1 MEETLPM
8 AVRGIG
14 QPDDSPI
21 SKSAML
27 VVTACAVVSKEPA
40 YARTFKDPYAAWFA
54 AAISQEAAARLPTLD
69 DPTLRAAFIKE
80 TERDL
85 DGLVT
90 HVVYRKPWITDRVQE
105 ALQAG
110 VEQLVILGAGCDTL
124 SLRLAQTLAQ
134 VKVFE
139 LDREPVIDFRRH
151 VLQEHSALAD
161 NVRLLAIDFRD
172 QDPGAV
178 LRANGF
184 DQNRPAAIVAE
195 GVIEYLTGDA
205 VERLFAFAR
214 EMGAPSSR
222 LIFTFLA
229 TRVYEQ
235 GDIDALRN
243 ELHEGGETLK
253 FGLVPERI
261 DRFLSARG
269 FRILEMATPEKIKQQ
284 IVPSVGAPVGV
295 IPGWHLVLAERE

>member
-1 MEETLPM
+1 M

-40 YARTFKDPYAAWFA
+40 YARTFNDPYAAWFA
-54 AAISQEAAARLPTLD
+54 SAISQEAAARLPTLD

-80 TERDL
+80 TERGL

-105 ALQAG
+105 GLRAG

-124 SLRLAQTLAQ
+124 SLRLAQPLAQ
-134 VKVFE
+134 AQVFE
-139 LDREPVIDFRRH
+139 LDREPVIDFRRR

-161 NVRLLAIDFRD
+161 NVQLLGVDLSY

-178 LRANGF
+178 LKARGF
-184 DQNRPAAIVAE
+184 DQNRPAIIIAE

-214 EMGAPSSR
+214 EMGAQSSR

-229 TRVYEQ
+229 TKVYEQ

-261 DRFLSARG
+261 DQFLNARG
-269 FRILEMATPEKIKQQ
+269 FRILEMATPDKIKQK
-284 IVPSVGAPVGV
+284 IVPLVAAPVGV
-295 IPGWHLVLAERE
+295 IPGWHLVSAERE

>member
-1 MEETLPM
+1 
-8 AVRGIG
+8 
-14 QPDDSPI
+14 
-21 SKSAML
+21 ML

-105 ALQAG
+105 ALEAG

-195 GVIEYLTGDA
+195 GVIEYLTDDA

-229 TRVYEQ
+229 TKVYEQ

-243 ELHEGGETLK
+243 ALHEGGETLK

-261 DRFLSARG
+261 DQFLSARG

-284 IVPSVGAPVGV
+284 IVPLVGAPVGV

>member
-1 MEETLPM
+1 MEGTLPM

-40 YARTFKDPYAAWFA
+40 YARAFKDPYAAWFA
-54 AAISQEAAARLPTLD
+54 SAISQEAAARLPTLD
-69 DPTLRAAFIKE
+69 DPMVRAAFIKE

-90 HVVYRKPWITDRVQE
+90 HVVYRKPWITDRVRE
-105 ALQAG
+105 ALGAG
-110 VEQLVILGAGCDTL
+110 VDQLVILGAGCDTL
-124 SLRLAQTLAQ
+124 SLRLGQTVH

-139 LDREPVIDFRRH
+139 LDRGPVIDFRRR

-161 NVRLLAIDFRD
+161 NVRLLAIDSHE
-172 QDPGAV
+172 QDLGAM

-214 EMGAPSSR
+214 EMGAPRSR

-229 TRVYEQ
+229 TKVYEQ
-235 GDIDALRN
+235 GDIDVLRN

-261 DRFLSARG
+261 DQFLGARG
-269 FRILEMATPEKIKQQ
+269 FRILEMATPEKIRQET
-284 IVPSVGAPVGV
+284 VPSVGAPVGV
-295 IPGWHLVLAERE
+295 IPGWHLAVAERG

>member
-1 MEETLPM
+1 M

-14 QPDDSPI
+14 QADDSPI

-27 VVTACAVVSKEPA
+27 VVTACAVVSKEPV

-54 AAISQEAAARLPTLD
+54 AAISEEAAARLPTLD

-105 ALQAG
+105 ALEAG

-124 SLRLAQTLAQ
+124 SLRLAQTLSQ
-134 VKVFE
+134 IKVFE
-139 LDREPVIDFRRH
+139 LDREPVIDFRRR
-151 VLQEHSALAD
+151 VLQEHFALAD

-172 QDPGAV
+172 QDPGEV

-214 EMGAPSSR
+214 EMGASSSR

-229 TRVYEQ
+229 TKVYEQ

-243 ELHEGGETLK
+243 ALHEGGETLK

-261 DRFLSARG
+261 DQFLSARG

-284 IVPSVGAPVGV
+284 IVPLVGAPVGV

>member
-1 MEETLPM
+1 M

-40 YARTFKDPYAAWFA
+40 YARTFNDPYAAWFA

-69 DPTLRAAFIKE
+69 DAALRAAFIEE

-90 HVVYRKPWITDRVQE
+90 HVVYRKPWITNRVRAAVE
-105 ALQAG
+105 AG
-110 VEQLVILGAGCDTL
+110 IDQLVVLGAGCDTL
-124 SLRLAQTLAQ
+124 SLRLARTLARP
-134 VKVFE
+134 KVFE
-139 LDREPVIDFRRH
+139 LDREPVIDFRRR
-151 VLQEHSALAD
+151 VLQEHSALAE
-161 NVRLLAIDFRD
+161 NVRLLAIDLQD

-178 LRANGF
+178 LKANGF
-184 DQNRPAAIVAE
+184 DPTRPAVLVAE

-205 VERLFAFAR
+205 VERFFAFAR
-214 EMGAPSSR
+214 EMGAPGSR

-229 TRVYEQ
+229 TKVYEQ
-235 GDIDALRN
+235 GDIDTLRSK
-243 ELHEGGETLK
+243 LHEGGETLM
-253 FGLVPERI
+253 FGLVPGRI
-261 DRFLSARG
+261 DQFLSARG
-269 FRILEMATPEKIKQQ
+269 FRTLEMATPEKIKQE

-295 IPGWHLVLAERE
+295 IPGWHLVLAERG

>member
-1 MEETLPM
+1 
-8 AVRGIG
+8 
-14 QPDDSPI
+14 
-21 SKSAML
+21 ML

-105 ALQAG
+105 ALEAG

-261 DRFLSARG
+261 DQFLSARG

>member
-1 MEETLPM
+1 
-8 AVRGIG
+8 
-14 QPDDSPI
+14 
-21 SKSAML
+21 ML

-40 YARTFKDPYAAWFA
+40 YARTFNDPYAAWFA
-54 AAISQEAAARLPTLD
+54 AAISQEAAVRLPTLD
-69 DPTLRAAFIKE
+69 DPRLRAAFIRE

-90 HVVYRKPWITDRVQE
+90 HVVYRKPWITARVQE
-105 ALQAG
+105 ALEAG

-139 LDREPVIDFRRH
+139 LDRAPVIDFRRR

-161 NVRLLAIDFRD
+161 NVQLLAIDFTA
-172 QDPGAV
+172 QDPGAF

-184 DQNRPAAIVAE
+184 DPNRPAAIVAE
-195 GVIEYLTGDA
+195 GVIEYLSGDA
-205 VERLFAFAR
+205 VERLFASAR
-214 EMGAPSSR
+214 ELSAPTSR

-229 TRVYEQ
+229 TKVYEQ

-243 ELHEGGETLK
+243 ELREGGEALK
-253 FGLVPERI
+253 FGLVPEGI
-261 DRFLSARG
+261 DQFLGARG
-269 FRILEMATPEKIKQQ
+269 FRILQMATPEKIRQE

>member
-1 MEETLPM
+1 M
-8 AVRGIG
+8 AIRGIG

-54 AAISQEAAARLPTLD
+54 AAISKEAAERLPALD
-69 DPTLRAAFIKE
+69 DPTVRAAFIRD

-90 HVVYRKPWITDRVQE
+90 HVVYRKPWITARVEE
-105 ALQAG
+105 ALEAG
-110 VEQLVILGAGCDTL
+110 AEQLVILGAGCDTL
-124 SLRLAQTLAQ
+124 SLRLAQKLASI
-134 VKVFE
+134 KVFE
-139 LDREPVIDFRRH
+139 LDRGPVIDFRRR
-151 VLQEHSALAD
+151 VLQEHAALAG
-161 NVRLLAIDFRD
+161 NVRLLTIDFHD

-184 DQNRPAAIVAE
+184 DQNRPAVIVAE
-195 GVIEYLTGDA
+195 GVIEYLSGDA

-214 EMGAPSSR
+214 EMDAPGSR

-229 TRVYEQ
+229 TRIYEQ
-235 GDIDALRN
+235 GDIETLRH
-243 ELHEGGETLK
+243 ELHKGGETLK

-261 DRFLSARG
+261 GPFLGARG
-269 FRILEMATPEKIKQQ
+269 FRLLQMATPEKIRREM
-284 IVPSVGAPVGV
+284 VPSVGAPVGI